1 MNHRP
6 AVDGMPVVQANGIDI
21 HYRISGEGTETL
33 LLVNGVGDDLEG
45 WVMQVGDF
53 VAAGFRVVTFDNR
66 GVGRSS
72 HPSGPYTSREM
83 AADTKALAGILHLAP
98 FHLAGVSMGGLI
110 AQEYA
115 LAYPNDLRSVVL
127 ASAYGKPDAYT
138 RAAFDVWGQIAMTAG
153 MPAMMRQQAP
163 WVFSPRFYE
172 KEPERLATYLGEME
186 RSVQPA
192 ASFAAQIGALLTHD
206 CADRLATLRTPA
218 LVIAADDDIIIRLAL
233 SHRMYE
239 ELPGAA
245 WAIVPGGHAAFL
257 ENPEPWNRAVIEFV
271 DQHRAAVHS
280 GERRSV

>member
-1 MNHRP
+1 
-6 AVDGMPVVQANGIDI
+6 MPVVQANGIDI
-21 HYRISGEGTETL
+21 HYRISGDGPETL

-45 WVMQVGDF
+45 WVMQVGVF
-53 VAAGFRVVTFDNR
+53 VAAGLRVVTFDNR

-72 HPSGPYTSREM
+72 PPPGPYTSREM
-83 AADTKALAGILHLAP
+83 AADTKALADVLELAP

-115 LAYPNDLRSVVL
+115 LAYPKDLHSVVL
-127 ASAYGKPDAYT
+127 ANTYGKPDAYT
-138 RAAFDVWGQIAMTAG
+138 RAAFDVWSQIAEIAG

-163 WVFSPRFYE
+163 WVFSPSFYD

-192 ASFAAQIGALLTHD
+192 ASFSAQISALLTHD
-206 CADRLATLRTPA
+206 CSDRLSALQTPA
-218 LVIAADDDIIIRLAL
+218 LVIAADDDIIIRLSL

-257 ENPEPWNRAVIEFV
+257 ENPGPWNRAVIEFI
-271 DQHRAAVHS
+271 DQHRSTVHS